1 MLNAII
7 FDMDGTLADT
17 EEIHRRAF
25 NAAFAEFHIDCEWQP
40 EEYKELL
47 AVSGGKER
55 IRAYLLSHKLVDL
68 PKREVLKLAS
78 AVHRRKSE
86 IYRELLR
93 QGRVEMRP
101 GVARLIHAAVAQGV
115 KLGIATSS
123 SIHNVESL
131 FRNAMNREV
140 LDLFDCVVT
149 CEIVADKKPSPS
161 VYQFVLAEL
170 GLSPAHCVAIED
182 TCNGNRA
189 ALAAGLRTIIT
200 THDFTLDDDFSG
212 AELVVDH
219 LGEPDRPCQVIAG
232 NPRGYRYVSLDLLRE
247 MLDDEDEQ
255 VWENNAALAA
265 K

>member
-25 NAAFAEFHIDCEWQP
+25 NAAFAEFHIDCKWEP
-40 EEYKELL
+40 EEYRQLL

-55 IRAYLLSHKLVDL
+55 IRAYLLNHKLVDL
-68 PKREVLKLAS
+68 PKREILKLAS

-93 QGRVEMRP
+93 QGHVEMRP
-101 GVARLIHAAVAQGV
+101 GVARLIHEAVAEGV

-123 SIHNVESL
+123 SIRNVESL

-149 CEIVADKKPSPS
+149 CEIVSDKKPSPS
-161 VYQFVLAEL
+161 VYQFALAEL

-182 TCNGNRA
+182 TRNGNRA

-212 AELVVDH
+212 AELVLDH
-219 LGEPDRPCQVIAG
+219 LGEPDRPCHVITG
-232 NPRGYRYVSLDLLRE
+232 NLHGYRYVSLDLLRE
-247 MLDDEDEQ
+247 MLDDEDEPA
-255 VWENNAALAA
+255 WETKEALAA